1 MSDNYTQSDKRTP
14 KIATA
19 ALYLGIVSLIVLLV
33 SIVLGFLVES
43 IGIVSFF
50 GVVSVLALAAIVC
63 GIMARKKIATEN
75 LPGKH
80 VANTGLIV
88 GGIALL
94 LVILLRIAIFLFFIP
109 WLGA

>member
-1 MSDNYTQSDKRTP
+1 MSENTVQSDQRAP

-19 ALYLGIVSLIVLLV
+19 ALYLGIGSLIVLLA
-33 SIVLGFLVES
+33 SFVLGFLVES

-63 GIMARKKIATEN
+63 GIMARNKIATEK
-75 LPGKH
+75 LLGKRS
-80 VANTGLIV
+80 ANIGLIL
-88 GGIALL
+88 GGVALFL
-94 LVILLRIAIFLFFIP
+94 TIFLRIAIFLFFIP